1 MTEDKPALL
10 RPTPRRHYDLT
21 PTSSTS
27 SVPSTFSRQ
36 PSDASRKD
44 EESNVNGNEEKTI
57 KSNRS
62 ILNLTSSTLF
72 GIYTPSA
79 SGYDTNR
86 EEPST
91 PWGNGTQ
98 TPARS
103 SVDGT
108 RPPTLGALERPQ
120 PRRKPSHPQHF
131 RFWETFVPL
140 SERVILL
147 FIIGVAY
154 GVIVSHLHD
163 NQQLA
168 PVQIESMKHGSWMY
182 LMGWGGVGVL
192 LGRVL
197 PWVDVLWEETLGN
210 DKEAFAT
217 DNEAEEPRP
226 LSSSSE
232 EVERPASR
240 TGSGLEAD
248 WNPVVRSI
256 GAFIGIAFAIV
267 SFTLFFLSSILLI

>member
-27 SVPSTFSRQ
+27 SIPSTPSRQ
-36 PSDASRKD
+36 PSDDPRLDSGL
-44 EESNVNGNEEKTI
+44 SGNGNEEKSI
-57 KSNRS
+57 KANRS

-91 PWGNGTQ
+91 PWGNGSQ

-103 SVDGT
+103 SIDGS
-108 RPPTLGALERPQ
+108 RPATLPAIERPQ
-120 PRRKPSHPQHF
+120 PRRSQSHPQHF
-131 RFWETFVPL
+131 RFWKTFVSL
-140 SERVILL
+140 SERVVLL

-154 GVIVSHLHD
+154 GVIISHLHD
-163 NQQLA
+163 SQQVA
-168 PVQIESMKHGSWMY
+168 PVQIESMKHGSWVY

-192 LGRVL
+192 LGRLL
-197 PWVDVLWEETLGN
+197 PWIDVLWEEVSGS
-210 DKEAFAT
+210 DKEALAVRR
-217 DNEAEEPRP
+217 EPEDSRP
-226 LSSSSE
+226 LSSSGE
-232 EVERPASR
+232 EDEQPVSR
-240 TGSGLEAD
+240 TGSGLGAD

-267 SFTLFFLSSILLI
+267 